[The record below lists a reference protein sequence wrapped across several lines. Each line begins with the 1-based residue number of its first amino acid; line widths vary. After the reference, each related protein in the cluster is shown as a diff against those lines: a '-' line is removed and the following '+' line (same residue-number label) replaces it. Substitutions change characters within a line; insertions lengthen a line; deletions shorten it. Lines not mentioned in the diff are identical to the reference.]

1 MVARGLVT
9 ARRVTRVLIPVVVAA
24 WQVINILSDYQ
35 RRPCCCIIRLALE
48 AQTASDDY
56 QLVLIKCLHVT
67 WHWYS
72 PESLGCTPVILRLH
86 SLLS

>member
-9 ARRVTRVLIPVVVAA
+9 ARRVTRVRIPVVVAA
-24 WQVINILSDYQ
+24 WRVQLLSE
-35 RRPCCCIIRLALE
+35 RPRCSLIRLALE
-48 AQTASDDY
+48 AQTASDHY
-56 QLVLIKCLHVT
+56 QVCRADVT

-86 SLLS
+86 SLVS

>member
-9 ARRVTRVLIPVVVAA
+9 ARRVTRVRIPVVVAA
-24 WQVINILSDYQ
+24 WRVQLLSE
-35 RRPCCCIIRLALE
+35 RPCCCLIRLALE
-48 AQTASDDY
+48 AQTASDHY
-56 QLVLIKCLHVT
+56 QVCSADVT

-86 SLLS
+86 SLVS